1 MAPIVL
7 AGSAGAT
14 AISAGASLLGGILGR
29 NSAKKQAR
37 AARQMA
43 NYNAKIVEMN
53 AKADA
58 QAIETQRK
66 RFTKKQREGFAQ
78 ARMSVA
84 SRGGRIEG
92 TSLDALTEY
101 AKEIQ
106 LDQMELKRQEE
117 LTRIRGENL
126 AKQTRYQGEVQAYN
140 YKQAGQQAMMQGIIG
155 AVGTIADYQS
165 WKPDTQGFKNPDMA
179 QGAANDYYGGSY
191 VKNNSNLVKRQLNNP
206 LYKPG
211 QNALYDS
218 FTSGKSFKLPFDIY
232 VDDPFNPINP
242 GF

>member
-1 MAPIVL
+1 MAIPLSV
-7 AGSAGAT
+7 G
-14 AISAGASLLGGILGR
+14 ISAGASLLGGILGR
-29 NSAKKQAR
+29 NSARKQAR

-101 AKEIQ
+101 ALSLIHISEPTD
-106 LDQMELKRQEE
+106 L
-117 LTRIRGENL
+117 
-126 AKQTRYQGEVQAYN
+126 
-140 YKQAGQQAMMQGIIG
+140 
-155 AVGTIADYQS
+155 S
-165 WKPDTQGFKNPDMA
+165 
-179 QGAANDYYGGSY
+179 
-191 VKNNSNLVKRQLNNP
+191 
-206 LYKPG
+206 
-211 QNALYDS
+211 
-218 FTSGKSFKLPFDIY
+218 TSRMPSSA
-232 VDDPFNPINP
+232 
-242 GF
+242 

>member
-1 MAPIVL
+1 MSIGLSVGL
-7 AGSAGAT
+7 
-14 AISAGASLLGGILGR
+14 SAGASLLGGILGR
-29 NSAKKQAR
+29 NSAKKQAS

-58 QAIETQRK
+58 QAIATTRK
-66 RFTKKQREGFAQ
+66 RFTKTQREGFAQ

-117 LTRIRGENL
+117 LTRIRGKNT
-126 AKQTRYQGEVQAYN
+126 ARQVRYQGEVEAYN
-140 YKQAGQQAMMQGIIG
+140 YRQAGQQAMMQGIIG
-155 AVGTIADYQS
+155 AATTIADYQM
-165 WKPDTQGFKNPDMA
+165 WKPAPTPTPKPFNINYDALGLIDPMAKYNFNP
-179 QGAANDYYGGSY
+179 
-191 VKNNSNLVKRQLNNP
+191 SNLVKKQLNQAMP
-206 LYKPG
+206 SRTQMIMGSY
-211 QNALYDS
+211 
-218 FTSGKSFKLPFDIY
+218 
-232 VDDPFNPINP
+232 
-242 GF
+242 

>member
-1 MAPIVL
+1 MPIPL
-7 AGSAGAT
+7 AVG
-14 AISAGASLLGGILGR
+14 ISAGASLLGGVLGR
-29 NSAKKQAR
+29 NSARKQAT

-58 QAIETQRK
+58 QTIETSRK
-66 RFTKKQREGFAQ
+66 RFTKTQREGFAQ

-117 LTRIRGENL
+117 LTRIRGENT
-126 AKQTRYQGEVQAYN
+126 ARQVRYQGEVEAYN
-140 YKQAGQQAMMQGIIG
+140 YRQAGQQAMMEGIIG

-165 WKPDTQGFKNPDMA
+165 WNPATPKTPTPTPKPTMPVTGTDLFKTNFRIPQYEMYFSD
-179 QGAANDYYGGSY
+179 
-191 VKNNSNLVKRQLNNP
+191 NLLPQRQLNIGGT
-206 LYKPG
+206 Y
-211 QNALYDS
+211 
-218 FTSGKSFKLPFDIY
+218 
-232 VDDPFNPINP
+232 
-242 GF
+242 

>member
-1 MAPIVL
+1 MVAPIVL
-7 AGSAGAT
+7 TGSAGAT

-58 QAIETQRK
+58 QSIETQRK
-66 RFTKKQREGFAQ
+66 RFTKTQREGFAQ

-84 SRGGRIEG
+84 SRGGRIDG

-117 LTRIRGENL
+117 LTRIRGENT
-126 AKQTRYQGEVQAYN
+126 ARQIRYQGEVQAYS
-140 YKQAGQQAMMQGIIG
+140 YKQAGQQAMMQGVLG
-155 AVGTIADYQS
+155 AVGTIADYQT
-165 WKPDTQGFKNPDMA
+165 WKPDTPAKKGFKNPSMA
-179 QGAANDYYGGSY
+179 QKAANTYYSDYAFSPE
-191 VKNNSNLVKRQLNNP
+191 VANLPNVIRDPSKLATNQLNVQAMPSRLQMIMGN
-206 LYKPG
+206 Y
-211 QNALYDS
+211 
-218 FTSGKSFKLPFDIY
+218 
-232 VDDPFNPINP
+232 
-242 GF
+242 

>member
-1 MAPIVL
+1 MAIPLSV
-7 AGSAGAT
+7 G
-14 AISAGASLLGGILGR
+14 ISAGASLLGGILGR
-29 NSAKKQAR
+29 NSARKQAR

-43 NYNAKIVEMN
+43 DYNAKIVEMN

-58 QAIETQRK
+58 QAIETSRK

-117 LTRIRGENL
+117 LTRIRGENV

-140 YKQAGQQAMMQGIIG
+140 YRQAGQQAMMQGILG
-155 AVGTIADYQS
+155 AVGTIADYQT
-165 WKPDTQGFKNPDMA
+165 WKSAPAKTKGFKNPDIA
-179 QGAANDYYGGSY
+179 QEVANTFQINQP
-191 VKNNSNLVKRQLNNP
+191 KNLVKKQLNQP
-206 LYKPG
+206 LFSPG
-211 QNALYDS
+211 SVPFYD
-218 FTSGKSFKLPFDIY
+218 Y
-232 VDDPFNPINP
+232 VMGEGDY
-242 GF
+242 GY

>member
-1 MAPIVL
+1 MSIGLSVGL
-7 AGSAGAT
+7 
-14 AISAGASLLGGILGR
+14 SAGASLLGGILGR
-29 NSAKKQAR
+29 NSAKKQAT

-58 QAIETQRK
+58 QAIATQRK
-66 RFTKKQREGFAQ
+66 RFTKTQREGFAQ

-117 LTRIRGENL
+117 LTRIRGENT
-126 AKQTRYQGEVQAYN
+126 ARQVRYQGEVEAYN
-140 YKQAGQQAMMQGIIG
+140 YRQAGQQAMMQGIIG
-155 AVGTIADYQS
+155 AATTIADYQM
-165 WKPDTQGFKNPDMA
+165 WKPATAPTPAPKPFEVNYELAGLIDPMAKYNFNP
-179 QGAANDYYGGSY
+179 
-191 VKNNSNLVKRQLNNP
+191 SNLVKKQLTQAMPSRTQMIMGN
-206 LYKPG
+206 Y
-211 QNALYDS
+211 
-218 FTSGKSFKLPFDIY
+218 
-232 VDDPFNPINP
+232 
-242 GF
+242 